1 MPCHHGQIASC
12 NSPFGLLCFSI
23 PRSFSRSCLVPNEVT
38 VLTEI
43 YTPTWLMVGAPG
55 VEVST
60 LWLTRSWWRGQG
72 LKCLLTLSTFA
83 VNFPKC
89 WLSLLKGLDD
99 ISLHLLGHSRKA
111 GSLPRTSWH
120 NFLEDWRVDSV
131 GWPWELLKNRE
142 AGLLTGPHTYLVY
155 I

>member
-1 MPCHHGQIASC
+1 M
-12 NSPFGLLCFSI
+12 
-23 PRSFSRSCLVPNEVT
+23 
-38 VLTEI
+38 
-43 YTPTWLMVGAPG
+43 
-55 VEVST
+55 ST

-83 VNFPKC
+83 VNFHKC

-131 GWPWELLKNRE
+131 RLALGIAKKQRGWAFNWTSRLFGVHLNASLR
-142 AGLLTGPHTYLVY
+142 
-155 I
+155 ID